1 MSAERA
7 HEAMVVSPEGHA
19 ELLRQRNVVGVVGSR
34 QSEPAADAERV
45 TM

>member
-19 ELLRQRNVVGVVGSR
+19 ELLRQRNVVGVVG
-34 QSEPAADAERV
+34 PAADAERV